1 MFMENKDV
9 ESWSSTP
16 IYQSQWL
23 QTTISGFSLPLSLT
37 THALLGV
44 TFLLHVPCYIF
55 LTSYWHS
62 LTWLYE

>member
-1 MFMENKDV
+1 MENKDAA
-9 ESWSSTP
+9 SWSSAP

-44 TFLLHVPCYIF
+44 TYISAACSMLHF
-55 LTSYWHS
+55 FNMLMAFFDLT
-62 LTWLYE
+62 L